1 MSNKEDTK
9 RPIFK
14 KAWFWIIIV
23 LIIIVIGASGN
34 SSENSTTNAKENIV
48 NTKSESSKIEVN
60 VKDFS
65 KMSKKEIQEWCQSNK
80 IECEITQEYS
90 NKIKKGNFINQS
102 SKANSKIYEGDKIT
116 VVYSLGKEPSTE
128 YKNALKKAETYAN
141 TMYMSKQGVYDQLV
155 SEYGE
160 KFPKDAAQYAID
172 NVKADWNKNAL
183 EKAKSYQ
190 ETMSMS
196 KNAIYDQLISK
207 YGEKFTKKQA
217 KYAIE
222 HLDD

>member
-14 KAWFWIIIV
+14 KAWFW
-23 LIIIVIGASGN
+23 IIIVIGASGN

-90 NKIKKGNFINQS
+90 NKIKKGNFIKQS

>member
-90 NKIKKGNFINQS
+90 NKIKKGNFIKQS